1 MVLKRV
7 IHQEDITILLCTSE
21 SSPDQILLKPSL
33 KDFEHNLA
41 SMWNRHNCIVFGTF
55 FGISFLWDWNENCF
69 KYCGHCWVF
78 QICWHTECSTLTASS
93 FRIWNSSTGIRSPPP
108 VLFVVILP
116 NAHLTSHSR
125 KSGRRWVTIQRIFS
139 ITALFTS

>member
-41 SMWNRHNCIVFGTF
+41 SM
-55 FGISFLWDWNENCF
+55 
-69 KYCGHCWVF
+69 
-78 QICWHTECSTLTASS
+78 
-93 FRIWNSSTGIRSPPP
+93 
-108 VLFVVILP
+108 
-116 NAHLTSHSR
+116 
-125 KSGRRWVTIQRIFS
+125 
-139 ITALFTS
+139 